1 MCLLSWIVKVN
12 SIAKHSCELAM
23 AWYWSLSLASYV
35 FSLCFLL
42 YSVFFQL
49 EWKNILI
56 CKCSTSIQFFVG
68 PWESPRLTNNPI
80 SCDLLRRGWREN
92 ELSWPVIQRQ
102 INRCS
107 HDALVQLAYAEKEA
121 IKCRLLYCG
130 DNSHGFLCKGFGG
143 RLSPLESKLSNV
155 V

>member
-1 MCLLSWIVKVN
+1 M
-12 SIAKHSCELAM
+12 
-23 AWYWSLSLASYV
+23 
-35 FSLCFLL
+35 FSL
-42 YSVFFQL
+42 YTFFCIL
-49 EWKNILI
+49 SFFSWSEWTFWYVK
-56 CKCSTSIQFFVG
+56 QHFHPVVVG

-80 SCDLLRRGWREN
+80 SRDLLRRGWREN

-107 HDALVQLAYAEKEA
+107 HDALVQLAYAEKKA

-143 RLSPLESKLSNV
+143 HFLPWESKLSNV
-155 V
+155 VQIYRVTMIKRNLESLIVHKLPSL